1 LAKRFGGV
9 DGGWSAAAAAA
20 AAAVTTSSTS
30 SSSSELLSAKEV
42 LTVLLFFRWVLMVL
56 EEVSVLVG
64 FFDFSGCCGC
74 CGCPGFFCV
83 CFLFENVVAAAE
95 EEEEEEEEEDEEEK
109 EEEDD
114 EEDDD
119 DEEDK
124 DWGFDFAIDGGST
137 GPYIGREEKDEDE
150 DEEEDEDTGPA
161 CGWCRSLCCRIFGGG
176 SYALIFLNTV
186 LSNAESWLSKRSLR
200 ALLADFINASQ
211 LPSPKPSL
219 G

>member
-1 LAKRFGGV
+1 MAKRFGGV
-9 DGGWSAAAAAA
+9 DGGWSATAAAAA
-20 AAAVTTSSTS
+20 AAAVTASSSS

-42 LTVLLFFRWVLMVL
+42 LTVLLFFRWVLVVV
-56 EEVSVLVG
+56 EEVNVLVG
-64 FFDFSGCCGC
+64 FFDFSGC

-95 EEEEEEEEEDEEEK
+95 EEEEEEDEEEEEEED

-150 DEEEDEDTGPA
+150 EEDEDEDEDPA
-161 CGWCRSLCCRIFGGG
+161 RGWCRSLCCRIFGGG